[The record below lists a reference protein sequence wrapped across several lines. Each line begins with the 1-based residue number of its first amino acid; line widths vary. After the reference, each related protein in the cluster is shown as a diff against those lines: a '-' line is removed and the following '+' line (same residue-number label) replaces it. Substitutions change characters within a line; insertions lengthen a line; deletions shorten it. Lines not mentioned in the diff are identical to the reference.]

1 MRQAVLVCIAAGNF
15 VADSLAAD
23 SSAAGRFAAADRVA
37 VDRAADNSAAEK
49 PAADG
54 MHLHDAAEI
63 PAVAA
68 DKSAAVAGNWAAN
81 TVVQKAAA

>member
-1 MRQAVLVCIAAGNF
+1 M
-15 VADSLAAD
+15 AAD
-23 SSAAGRFAAADRVA
+23 SSAAGRFAA

-54 MHLHDAAEI
+54 MHLRDAAEI
-63 PAVAA
+63 PAAAA